1 MASFC
6 LLPSAFR
13 LLPSAFPLRF
23 SIHFL
28 YPFIMPG
35 AERAEI
41 YFIVAMMVLI
51 LILSVAA
58 VIFFVKQYRK
68 EMRDK
73 EDRIAKKSAEK
84 AQQEQ

>member
-1 MASFC
+1 
-6 LLPSAFR
+6 
-13 LLPSAFPLRF
+13 
-23 SIHFL
+23 
-28 YPFIMPG
+28 MPG

-51 LILSVAA
+51 LILSGAA

-73 EDRIAKKSAEK
+73 EERIAKKAAER
-84 AQQEQ
+84 AEQDQ